1 MIDYETKNRLEELI
15 DKFNAILK
23 NIDLDD
29 LQSSL
34 KKLERAMSAPDVWS
48 DQKRAKK
55 LGQQAQVI
63 RDRLNLL
70 NDIKKTLGNIEVAIE
85 FSEEDPSFAEQAKNM
100 IEEAEKLVKEFELS
114 VLLNEPYDANNAFL
128 TVHPGAGGTESQ
140 DWASMLFRMYMRWAE
155 KNNYQIDV
163 IEEQPGEE
171 AGLKS
176 ATVNIKGAYAYGK
189 LKYEAG
195 VHRLV
200 RLSPFDSNHR
210 RHTSFASI
218 SVSPEMDED
227 IDIEIKPDDLRVDTY
242 RAGGAGGQHVN
253 RTESAVRITHN
264 PTGIV
269 VTCQNERSQHQNKH
283 TAMKL
288 LKAKLLELELEKKRK
303 EKMKLLGEQKDIA
316 WGSQIRSYVFQPYT
330 MVKDHR
336 TGLETGNIQSV
347 MDGNID
353 EFIEKELLHFS
364 S

>member
-1 MIDYETKNRLEELI
+1 MIDYETKNRLEELKG
-15 DKFNAILK
+15 KFNAILK
-23 NIDLDD
+23 NVNLDN
-29 LQSSL
+29 LQSDL
-34 KKLERAMSAPDVWS
+34 KKLEKKMSAPDVWS

-55 LGQQAQVI
+55 LGQQAQII

-70 NDIKKTLGNIEVAIE
+70 NDIKKTLGNIDVAVE
-85 FSEEDPSFAEQAKNM
+85 FSEEDPSFAKQAKEM
-100 IEEAEKLVKEFELS
+100 IGEAEKLIWEFELS
-114 VLLNEPYDANNAFL
+114 VILNEPYDSNNAFL
-128 TVHPGAGGTESQ
+128 SIHPGAGGTESQ
-140 DWASMLFRMYMRWAE
+140 DWASMLFRMYIRWAE
-155 KNNYQIDV
+155 KNNYDV
-163 IEEQPGEE
+163 DIIEEQPGDE

-176 ATVNIKGAYAYGK
+176 ATVNIQGSYVYGK

-200 RLSPFDSNHR
+200 RLSPFDANHR
-210 RHTSFASI
+210 RHTSFASV

-227 IDIEIKPDDLRVDTY
+227 IDIDIKPEELRVDTY

-253 RTESAVRITHN
+253 RTESAVRITHQ

-269 VTCQNERSQHQNKH
+269 VTCQNERSQHQNRH

-288 LKAKLLELELEKKRK
+288 LKAKLFEIELEKKRE
-303 EKMKLLGEQKDIA
+303 EKMKLMGEQKDIA

-336 TGLETGNIQSV
+336 TGLETGNIQSI

-353 EFIEKELLHFS
+353 DFIEKELLYFS
-364 S
+364 R